1 MVLTTE
7 LLGIRNALAESREKK
22 LKKDAA
28 KGKFHYPNPKFWRCR
43 DNMDFKAQGRNLMEI
58 GKICVEMF
66 KEADKKGFCMK
77 QVERCRNDLAR
88 CALEFNSGIS
98 TPCSLLKRCIIALM
112 KLRIRTGSPSAGISC
127 ASALSSVIL

>member
-7 LLGIRNALAESREKK
+7 LLGIKNALAESREKK
-22 LKKDAA
+22 IKKDAA
-28 KGKFHYPNPKFWRCR
+28 KGKFHYPNPKFWRCK

-77 QVERCRNDLAR
+77 QVERCRDDLAR
-88 CALEFNSGIS
+88 CALEFKQATEMS
-98 TPCSLLKRCIIALM
+98 PAELKEVFLYGE
-112 KLRIRTGSPSAGISC
+112 RTLG
-127 ASALSSVIL
+127 